1 MKINNILT
9 ALVFAALFVQ
19 CGGSMVTEVTHATGL
34 YAEADAK
41 SKIIADL
48 PKGTVV
54 KAIEYRNHKV
64 ATQREFI
71 KVEFNGKT
79 GYIPSKSAVVGQNP
93 ENSVFL
99 TGYKKDYEP
108 FYSPKD
114 KKYKNMYEYA
124 PAAKLPKEKIPLDTL
139 LK

>member
-1 MKINNILT
+1 MKNFNILT
-9 ALVFAALFVQ
+9 ALVITALFIQ
-19 CGGSMVTEVTHATGL
+19 CGGSTITEVTHATGL

-41 SKIIADL
+41 STVLANL

-54 KAIEYRNHKV
+54 KAIEYRNHKL

-71 KVEFNGKT
+71 KVEFDGKT
-79 GYIPSKSAVVGQNP
+79 GYIPSQSAVVGQNP

-124 PAAKLPKEKIPLDTL
+124 PAANLPKEKIPLDTL